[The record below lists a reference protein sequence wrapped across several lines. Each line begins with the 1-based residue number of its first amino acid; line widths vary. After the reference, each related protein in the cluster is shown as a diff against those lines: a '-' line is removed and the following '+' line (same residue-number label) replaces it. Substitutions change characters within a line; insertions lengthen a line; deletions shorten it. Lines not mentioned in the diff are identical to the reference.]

1 MYDCN
6 YSEFD
11 AEMHAQT
18 YIDYLEVVITNDGVI
33 HYAHP
38 SHTIFVENL
47 LKQKFGEEKFKQLI
61 EQPEAYNDYG
71 LWLCRT
77 ADVIMVWN
85 NFYRGT
91 PNKKQIKSLILLK
104 ETKDKLGLPLYKGE
118 INERLWFFERIA
130 KYDQ

>member
-118 INERLWFFERIA
+118 INERL
-130 KYDQ
+130 